1 MLNEGIPFTVPA
13 TESSCSSSHSTKRG
27 SRAAQRRHVAMKKE
41 GGLLAEEGERERST
55 SPLYLVSPH
64 LAIRE
69 HIAGEGEGALSGV
82 GRG

>member
-1 MLNEGIPFTVPA
+1 MREYRSQCPRRNRLAPRPIA
-13 TESSCSSSHSTKRG
+13 LKRG
-27 SRAAQRRHVAMKKE
+27 SRAAQRRHVATKKE
-41 GGLLAEEGERERST
+41 GGLLAEEGERERGAHRLSI
-55 SPLYLVSPH
+55 SPH